1 MIVAGS
7 VAYRGYLAPVAV
19 LLALGLLAAC
29 EKEDI
34 LPGERFDVRTPLAE
48 TVADDATAS
57 DTTEAARSVPLRLP
71 QARSVTSWTH
81 RNGDTGHR
89 LPPLILSAAPELQ
102 WQANIGSGN
111 DRKHRITADP
121 IVAEGRIFT
130 MDSRARVSAV
140 SPGGEVLWTRDL
152 TPASD
157 RTDDASGGGLA
168 YGGGTLFASTGFGEL
183 SAINPETGAV
193 SWTQDIEAPAAAAP
207 VVIGKF
213 VYVIGRDNRAWAID
227 RSNGRVKWQQR
238 SGAEQAVFNGG
249 AAPAEAGRF
258 VILPFSSGE
267 IAAVLKG
274 SGIRI
279 WQATVSGVRPGQARA
294 IVGDITSDP
303 VVDGGRI
310 YAGNQSGRLVA
321 IKRLNGER
329 LWTARFGAL
338 SPVWPE
344 GGSVFVV
351 TDENQLMRLDARDGS
366 EIWSVDL
373 PKWHTENTRR
383 RRDVFAHYGPI
394 IAGGRLLVASSDNKI
409 RVFDPASGAEL
420 DSIDLPGGASSHMA
434 VVGGTLYVINAR
446 GALLAYR

>member
-1 MIVAGS
+1 MF
-7 VAYRGYLAPVAV
+7 LAV
-19 LLALGLLAAC
+19 GLLGAC

-34 LPGERFDVRTPLAE
+34 LPGERFDVRAPLSEAVSGQAATDAE
-48 TVADDATAS
+48 ATNAP
-57 DTTEAARSVPLRLP
+57 TVPLRLR
-71 QARSVTSWTH
+71 QARNVANWTH
-81 RNGDTGHR
+81 RNGDTGHQ
-89 LPPLILSAAPELQ
+89 LPPLALSGAPELV
-102 WQANIGSGN
+102 WQSNIGAGN
-111 DRKHRITADP
+111 DHKHRITADP
-121 IVAEGRIFT
+121 IVAGGRIYT

-140 SPGGEVLWTRDL
+140 SPAGEVLWTRDL
-152 TPASD
+152 TPVSE

-168 YGGGTLFASTGFGEL
+168 FGSGTLFAATGFGEL
-183 SAINPETGAV
+183 SAIDPASGAV
-193 SWTQDIEAPAAAAP
+193 RWTQDIEAPAAAAP
-207 VVIGKF
+207 LVVGKL
-213 VYVIGRDNRAWAID
+213 VYVVGRDNRAWAID
-227 RSNGRVKWQQR
+227 RTNGRVKWQQR
-238 SGAEQAVFNGG
+238 SGSELAVFNGG

-258 VILPFSSGE
+258 VLLPFSSGE

-279 WQATVSGVRPGQARA
+279 WQSTVSGARPGQARS

-303 VVDGGRI
+303 VVDGNRI

-321 IKRLNGER
+321 IKRQNGER

-338 SPVWPE
+338 SPVWPA
-344 GGSVFVV
+344 GGSVFVIS
-351 TDENQLMRLDARDGS
+351 DENQLKRLDARDGS

-373 PKWHTENTRR
+373 PKWRTENKRR

-394 IAGGRLLVASSDNKI
+394 IAGGHLLVASSDDKI

-434 VVGGTLYVINAR
+434 VVGGTLYVVNAR